1 MSNKKVE
8 ALMRRVV
15 RADAIEQS
23 KTFTERS
30 KELNETPIPEES
42 LLQFRKTIDSRKMKK
57 RELSIYNI
65 FRDREKK

>member
-15 RADAIEQS
+15 RADAVEQS

-42 LLQFRKTIDSRKMKK
+42 ILRLRKTIDSRKMKK
-57 RELSIYNI
+57 RKRSIYSI
-65 FRDREKK
+65 FRGKEQK

>member
-1 MSNKKVE
+1 MSNKKAE

-23 KTFTERS
+23 KTFTKRS

-42 LLQFRKTIDSRKMKK
+42 LLRFRKTIDCRKMKK
-57 RELSIYNI
+57 REHSIYNI
-65 FRDREKK
+65 FRDREEK

>member
-23 KTFTERS
+23 ITFTERS

-42 LLQFRKTIDSRKMKK
+42 LLRFRKTIDSRKIKK
-57 RELSIYNI
+57 REHTIYSI
-65 FRDREKK
+65 FRDVDQK